1 MLVDGW
7 RTEGSVGGGELTN
20 IHLRDITITH
30 GLSSPVLSP
39 EASLFLPLQVLQTG
53 QHLFSL
59 GEGRVCSAA
68 RKRKAVV
75 LYFVTRHRN
84 GNKM

>member
-7 RTEGSVGGGELTN
+7 RMGELTN
-20 IHLRDITITH
+20 IHLSDITITH

-39 EASLFLPLQVLQTG
+39 EASLFLPLQVLETG
-53 QHLFSL
+53 QRLFSL
-59 GEGRVCSAA
+59 GERRVCSAA
-68 RKRKAVV
+68 RKRKAV
-75 LYFVTRHRN
+75 LFCFVMRRRN